1 MSDFI
6 IAEAEEVG
14 DVQHVPD
21 HDVPLSAEQLSSFI
35 DDTAEKD
42 DSQPI
47 VRRHSQTTAGWDNI
61 LYLRCLQPGIFGR
74 SVTSWEY
81 GGTRWI
87 GGSWACDVTV
97 GKGESP
103 PEAPPMSRSVTG
115 CAA

>member
-42 DSQPI
+42 DSHDEPI
-47 VRRHSQTTAGWDNI
+47 VRRQLDGIKSCICVAYSLELSVARWQAESMVVRGELAG
-61 LYLRCLQPGIFGR
+61 PGR
-74 SVTSWEY
+74 VTSL
-81 GGTRWI
+81 
-87 GGSWACDVTV
+87 
-97 GKGESP
+97 
-103 PEAPPMSRSVTG
+103 
-115 CAA
+115 